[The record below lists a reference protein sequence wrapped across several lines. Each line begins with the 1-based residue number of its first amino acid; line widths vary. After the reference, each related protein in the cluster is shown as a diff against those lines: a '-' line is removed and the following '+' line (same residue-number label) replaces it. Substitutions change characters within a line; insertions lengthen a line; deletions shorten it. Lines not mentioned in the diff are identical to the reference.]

1 MRRAWLKARPSLKV
15 GNTSATSARRSRW
28 GASSAT
34 LRLLGQMTPVGPSR
48 RTSAS
53 ASARKRA
60 AETITGKRSGTS
72 ASSATRAKPSAT
84 MRPSLMSCMDAL
96 LERLDADAFH
106 GLEEDFPGP
115 LAQLHVS
122 RDDVLD
128 HVDDLAVRHRGTQQR
143 AELRVLVGAAG
154 DRDLII
160 LLAVLL
166 DAEDAD
172 VADVVMATRVDAA
185 GNVDVQ
191 PVEAAREIEIAEPAG
206 QFLRDRD
213 RARIGEAAI
222 VEARAGD
229 DVRHQPDVG
238 GRDADRVERTPQ
250 RVKILLAHVGQHE
263 VLLVADAD
271 FAGAV
276 AIGEVGNRI
285 YLIGGGIAG
294 RFAFRLER
302 QGDDGV
308 AGHAVA
314 RDRIAVPGGE
324 PPVGRARLHQLD
336 RIIGE
341 RSEERRV

>member
-122 RDDVLD
+122 RDDVHD
-128 HVDDLAVRHRGTQQR
+128 HVDDLAGRHRGTQQR
-143 AELRVLVGAAG
+143 AALRVLVG
-154 DRDLII
+154 
-160 LLAVLL
+160 
-166 DAEDAD
+166 EDAD

-229 DVRHQPDVG
+229 DVRHQP
-238 GRDADRVERTPQ
+238 
-250 RVKILLAHVGQHE
+250 
-263 VLLVADAD
+263 
-271 FAGAV
+271 
-276 AIGEVGNRI
+276 
-285 YLIGGGIAG
+285 
-294 RFAFRLER
+294 
-302 QGDDGV
+302 
-308 AGHAVA
+308 
-314 RDRIAVPGGE
+314 
-324 PPVGRARLHQLD
+324 
-336 RIIGE
+336 
-341 RSEERRV
+341 